1 MISFH
6 DPLDAATLAAEGVVE
21 FPQIRGLGNYSG
33 PSRMSLWRSFP
44 STKRATM
51 TADLLDGKRVATE
64 IRAEVAEQVRQFVQ
78 SGGPKPCLTAVL
90 VGEDPASQVYVRN
103 KSRACDKAGIEGR
116 TLRLDTGITQRE
128 LIDTIQGLNQDPNV
142 HGILVQLP
150 LPADGNGGSG
160 FDERGILDTVAPLK
174 DVDAFSPVNVG
185 LLMQGRPRFLPCTP
199 HGIVQLLHR
208 CNLSV
213 AGKHVVVVG
222 RSDIVGKPMAMMLAQ
237 REGSCGKEVANATV
251 TIAHSR
257 TENLAEVCRSADCL
271 IAAVGVPEMIRG
283 DMVREGGVV
292 IDVGINRV
300 GDKLVG
306 DVAFEEA
313 SEVAAAITPVPGGV
327 GPLTIAMLLH
337 NTLLAAKLQ
346 SDSSAAPI

>member
-1 MISFH
+1 
-6 DPLDAATLAAEGVVE
+6 
-21 FPQIRGLGNYSG
+21 
-33 PSRMSLWRSFP
+33 
-44 STKRATM
+44 M
-51 TADLLDGKRVATE
+51 TAERLDGKRIAGE
-64 IRAEVAEQVRQFVQ
+64 IRAEVADQVRQFVQ
-78 SGGPKPCLTAVL
+78 AGGEKPCLTAVL

-103 KSRACDKAGIEGR
+103 KGRACEKAGIEGR
-116 TLRLDTGITQRE
+116 TLRLPAETSQQE
-128 LIDTIQGLNQDPNV
+128 LVDVVCGLNQDASV

-160 FDERGILDTVAPLK
+160 FDERVILDTVDPLK

-208 CNLSV
+208 CNHSV

-237 REGSCGKEVANATV
+237 RDGSCGRDVANATV
-251 TIAHSR
+251 TLAHSR
-257 TENLAEVCRSADCL
+257 TSNLTEVCLSADVL
-271 IAAVGVPEMIRG
+271 IAAVGVPEMIKG
-283 DMVREGGVV
+283 DMIRPGAVV
-292 IDVGINRV
+292 VDVGINRV
-300 GDKLVG
+300 NDKLVG
-306 DVAFEEA
+306 DVNFQEA
-313 SEVAAAITPVPGGV
+313 EQVASAITPVPGGV

-346 SDSSAAPI
+346 SEA

>member
-1 MISFH
+1 MS
-6 DPLDAATLAAEGVVE
+6 A
-21 FPQIRGLGNYSG
+21 QI
-33 PSRMSLWRSFP
+33 
-44 STKRATM
+44 
-51 TADLLDGKRVATE
+51 LDGKKVGLE
-64 IRAEVAEQVRQFVQ
+64 IRQDVARDVAEFVA
-78 SGGPKPCLTAVL
+78 SGGPTPCLTAVL

-103 KSRACDKAGIEGR
+103 KSRACEKAGIDGR
-116 TLRLDTGITQRE
+116 TMRLPADTTQAE
-128 LIDTIQGLNQDPNV
+128 LVGVVESLNADPAV

-150 LPADGNGGSG
+150 LPKDGNGGTG
-160 FDERGILDTVAPLK
+160 FDERAILDTMDPIK

-208 CNLSV
+208 TGISV

-237 REGSCGKEVANATV
+237 RSGSCGQDVANATV

-257 TENLAEVCRSADCL
+257 TSNLAEVCRSADVL
-271 IAAVGVPEMIRG
+271 IAAVGVPEMITA
-283 DMVREGGVV
+283 DMIADGAVV

-300 GDKLVG
+300 GEKLVG
-306 DVAFEEA
+306 DVAYEEA
-313 SEVAAAITPVPGGV
+313 AQKASAITPVPGGV

-337 NTLLAAKLQ
+337 NTLMAAKLQ
-346 SDSSAAPI
+346 R

>member
-1 MISFH
+1 
-6 DPLDAATLAAEGVVE
+6 
-21 FPQIRGLGNYSG
+21 
-33 PSRMSLWRSFP
+33 
-44 STKRATM
+44 M
-51 TADLLDGKRVATE
+51 TAKLLDGKRIAGE
-64 IRAEVAEQVRQFVQ
+64 IREEVAGEVQRFVQ
-78 SGGPKPCLTAVL
+78 DGGPTPCLTAVL
-90 VGEDPASQVYVRN
+90 VGEDPASEVYVRN
-103 KSRACDKAGIEGR
+103 KGRACEKAGIDGR
-116 TLRLDTGITQRE
+116 TLRLPSGTTQKD
-128 LIDTIQGLNQDPNV
+128 LVAVVQGLNEAPDV

-150 LPADGNGGSG
+150 LPQDGNEGNG
-160 FDERGILDTVAPLK
+160 FNEQVILDTVDPKK

-208 CNLSV
+208 CNLSL

-237 REGSCGKEVANATV
+237 RDGSCGPDVANATV

-257 TENLAEVCRSADCL
+257 TKNLEEVCRSADCL

-283 DMVREGGVV
+283 QMIRDGAIV

-300 GDKLVG
+300 NKKLVG
-306 DVAFEEA
+306 DVAFQEA
-313 SEVAAAITPVPGGV
+313 KEVASAITPVPGGV

-346 SDSSAAPI
+346 RA

>member
-1 MISFH
+1 
-6 DPLDAATLAAEGVVE
+6 
-21 FPQIRGLGNYSG
+21 
-33 PSRMSLWRSFP
+33 
-44 STKRATM
+44 M
-51 TADLLDGKRVATE
+51 TAELLDGKRIAAE
-64 IRAEVAEQVRQFVQ
+64 IRAEVAVEVQ
-78 SGGPKPCLTAVL
+78 QYVARGGPKPCLVAVL

-103 KSRACDKAGIEGR
+103 KSRACEKAGLDGR
-116 TLRLDTGITQRE
+116 THRLPAETTQQE
-128 LIDTIQGLNQDPNV
+128 LLDLIDELNRDASV

-150 LPADGNGGSG
+150 LPAGGNGGRG
-160 FDERGILDTVAPLK
+160 FDERAVLDAIDPSK

-185 LLMQGRPRFLPCTP
+185 LLMQGRPKFLPCTP

-208 CNLSV
+208 TGHPV

-237 REGSCGKEVANATV
+237 REGSCGRDVANATV
-251 TIAHSR
+251 TLAHSR
-257 TENLAEVCRSADCL
+257 TADLGEICRSADCL
-271 IAAVGVPEMIRG
+271 IAAVGVPEMIKANMIRPG
-283 DMVREGGVV
+283 AIV

-300 GDKLVG
+300 DGKLVG

-313 SEVAAAITPVPGGV
+313 KEVAGAITPVPGGV

-346 SDSSAAPI
+346 S

>member
-1 MISFH
+1 MVSTGLIFFASVDIETQILCDSVSIERGGRWFEATIAAAAKCHYGDH
-6 DPLDAATLAAEGVVE
+6 DAKEE
-21 FPQIRGLGNYSG
+21 R
-33 PSRMSLWRSFP
+33 
-44 STKRATM
+44 M
-51 TADLLDGKRVATE
+51 TAELLDGKRVAEE
-64 IRAEVAEQVRQFVQ
+64 IRTEVTDRVRQFVD

-103 KSRACDKAGIEGR
+103 KSRACEKAGIDGR
-116 TLRLDTGITQRE
+116 TLRLSAETSQRE
-128 LIDTIQGLNQDPNV
+128 LEDTVGRLNDDPAV

-150 LPADGNGGSG
+150 LPRGGNGGAG
-160 FDERGILDTVAPLK
+160 FDERAILDAVDPLK

-208 CNLSV
+208 YKISV
-213 AGKHVVVVG
+213 AGQHVVVVG

-237 REGSCGKEVANATV
+237 RDGSCGREVANATV
-251 TIAHSR
+251 TIAHSQ
-257 TENLAEVCRSADCL
+257 TKNLAEVCRSADCL
-271 IAAVGVPEMIRG
+271 IAAVGQPAMITG
-283 DMVREGGVV
+283 DMLRPGAVV

-306 DVAFEEA
+306 DVAFDEA
-313 SEVAAAITPVPGGV
+313 IEVASAITPVPGGV

-337 NTLLAAKLQ
+337 NTLLGAKLQ
-346 SDSSAAPI
+346 TER

>member
-1 MISFH
+1 MAINS
-6 DPLDAATLAAEGVVE
+6 DVLEVK
-21 FPQIRGLGNYSG
+21 S
-33 PSRMSLWRSFP
+33 
-44 STKRATM
+44 M
-51 TADLLDGKRVATE
+51 TARLLDGKRVAAE
-64 IRAEVAEQVRQFVQ
+64 IRDEVGNEVRAFVQ
-78 SGGPKPCLTAVL
+78 SGGPTPCLTAVL

-103 KSRACDKAGIEGR
+103 KAKACEKAGIDGR
-116 TLRLDTGITQRE
+116 TMRLPADTTQ
-128 LIDTIQGLNQDPNV
+128 IQLVEVVRGLNADPAV

-150 LPADGNGGSG
+150 LPAGGNGGQG
-160 FDERGILDTVAPLK
+160 FNERAILDTVDPNK

-208 CNLSV
+208 EKISV

-237 REGSCGKEVANATV
+237 RDGSCGREVANATV

-257 TENLAEVCRSADCL
+257 TANLAEVCRSADIL
-271 IAAVGVPEMIRG
+271 IAAVGVPEMIGG
-283 DMVREGGVV
+283 DMVADGAVV

-300 GDKLVG
+300 EDGAGGYKLVG
-306 DVAFEEA
+306 DVNFAEA
-313 SEVAAAITPVPGGV
+313 MDKASAITPVPGGV

-337 NTLLAAKLQ
+337 NTLLAAKQ
-346 SDSSAAPI
+346 S

>member
-1 MISFH
+1 
-6 DPLDAATLAAEGVVE
+6 
-21 FPQIRGLGNYSG
+21 
-33 PSRMSLWRSFP
+33 
-44 STKRATM
+44 M
-51 TADLLDGKRVATE
+51 TAARLDGKKIAAE
-64 IRAEVAEQVRQFVQ
+64 IRTEVAADVAAFVA
-78 SGGPKPCLTAVL
+78 GGGVKPCLTAVL

-103 KSRACDKAGIEGR
+103 KGRACEKAGIEGR
-116 TLRLDTGITQRE
+116 TLRLPAETSQQQLLE
-128 LIDTIQGLNQDPNV
+128 LVAQLNEDDSVN
-142 HGILVQLP
+142 GILVQLP
-150 LPADGNGGSG
+150 LPADGNGGDG
-160 FDERGILDTVAPLK
+160 FDEREVLDAVAPLK

-199 HGIVQLLHR
+199 HGIVQMLHR
-208 CNLSV
+208 SDISV

-237 REGSCGKEVANATV
+237 RDGSCGREVANATV

-257 TENLAEVCRSADCL
+257 TSDLGEICRSADCL
-271 IAAVGVPEMIRG
+271 IAAVGVPEMIKG
-283 DMVREGGVV
+283 DMIRPGAVV
-292 IDVGINRV
+292 VDVGINRV

-313 SEVAAAITPVPGGV
+313 EQVASAITPVPGGV

-346 SDSSAAPI
+346 S